1 MIVMY
6 FINKMDKHV
15 DIILILGKFLLDI
28 FGYHFPREI
37 IYLIVL
43 TYKNC
48 TKLKISCGYNY
59 TTLIKDDVYVWGNN
73 SRGQLGLGHISNT
86 NIPQKLMMDNIK
98 KIKCGIEHTIILTV
112 YG

>member
-6 FINKMDKHV
+6 FINKMDKYV
-15 DIILILGKFLLDI
+15 DIILILEKFLLGI

-37 IYLIVL
+37 IYLIIL

-48 TKLKISCGYNY
+48 TKPKISCGFNY

-73 SRGQLGLGHISNT
+73 NRGQLGLGQFNDIY
-86 NIPQKLMMDNIK
+86 IPQKLMMNNIRSEERRVGK
-98 KIKCGIEHTIILTV
+98 ECRSR
-112 YG
+112 